1 VIGLT
6 DAAIS
11 QASKKATAEGK
22 QFIRVGL
29 VPGGCTGF
37 EYIFEWADEINNDDH
52 IEAYGNFKIVVDAYS
67 KPYLTEATLDFVKEG
82 LNEQFKIMNP
92 AEKASCGCGISVQF

>member
-1 VIGLT
+1 MKLT

-11 QASKKATAEGK
+11 QASSKATTEGK
-22 QFIRVGL
+22 QFIRVGI

-37 EYIFEWADEINNDDH
+37 EYIFEWADEINNNDY
-52 IEAYGNFKIVVDAYS
+52 IESYNNFKLVIDSYS
-67 KPYLTEATLDFVKEG
+67 RPYLAQATLDFVKEG

>member
-1 VIGLT
+1 VKLT

-11 QASKKATAEGK
+11 QASSKATTEGK
-22 QFIRVGL
+22 KFIRVGI

-37 EYIFEWADEINNDDH
+37 EYIFEWADEINNNDY
-52 IEAYGNFKIVVDAYS
+52 IESYNNFKLVIDSYS
-67 KPYLTEATLDFVKEG
+67 RPYLAQATLDFVKEG

>member
-1 VIGLT
+1 MIRLT

-37 EYIFEWADEINNDDH
+37 EYIFEWAEEINNNDH
-52 IEAYGNFKIVVDAYS
+52 IESYGNFKVVVDSYS
-67 KPYLTEATLDFVKEG
+67 KLYLTQATLDFVKEG

>member
-1 VIGLT
+1 MIRLT

-11 QASKKATAEGK
+11 QASKKATSEGK

-37 EYIFEWADEINNDDH
+37 EYLFEWADEINNDDH

-67 KPYLTEATLDFVKEG
+67 IPYLTEATLDYVKEG
-82 LNEQFKIMNP
+82 INEQFKIMNP

>member
-1 VIGLT
+1 MISLT

-11 QASKKATAEGK
+11 QASKKAEAEGK
-22 QFIRVGL
+22 TLIRVGL
-29 VPGGCTGF
+29 MPGGCTGF
-37 EYIFEWADEINNDDH
+37 EYIFQWAEEINNDDH
-52 IEAYGNFKIVVDAYS
+52 VESYDNFKVVVDSYS
-67 KPYLTEATLDFVKEG
+67 KPYLTDATLDFVKEG

>member
-1 VIGLT
+1 MISLT

-11 QASKKATAEGK
+11 QASKKAEAEGK
-22 QFIRVGL
+22 TLIRVGL

-37 EYIFEWADEINNDDH
+37 EYVFEWAEEINNDDH
-52 IEAYGNFKIVVDAYS
+52 VESYDNFKVVVDSYS

-92 AEKASCGCGISVQF
+92 KEKASCGCGISVQF

>member
-1 VIGLT
+1 MKLT

-11 QASKKATAEGK
+11 QASSKATTEGK
-22 QFIRVGL
+22 QFIRVGI

-37 EYIFEWADEINNDDH
+37 EYIFEWADEINNNDY
-52 IEAYGNFKIVVDAYS
+52 IESYNNFKVVIDSYS
-67 KPYLTEATLDFVKEG
+67 KPYLAQATLDFVKEG

>member
-1 VIGLT
+1 MIRLT

-11 QASKKATAEGK
+11 QASKKAEAEGK
-22 QFIRVGL
+22 TLIRVGL

-37 EYIFEWADEINNDDH
+37 EYVFEWAEEINNDDH
-52 IEAYGNFKIVVDAYS
+52 VESYDNFKVVVDSYS

-92 AEKASCGCGISVQF
+92 KEKASCGCGISVQF

>member
-1 VIGLT
+1 MKLT

-11 QASKKATAEGK
+11 QASSKATTEGK
-22 QFIRVGL
+22 QFIRVGI

-37 EYIFEWADEINNDDH
+37 EYIFEWADEINNNDY
-52 IEAYGNFKIVVDAYS
+52 IESYNKFKLVIDSYS
-67 KPYLTEATLDFVKEG
+67 KPYLAQATLDFVKEG

>member
-1 VIGLT
+1 MKLT
-6 DAAIS
+6 YAAIS
-11 QASKKATAEGK
+11 QASSKATTEGK
-22 QFIRVGL
+22 KFIRVGI

-37 EYIFEWADEINNDDH
+37 EYIFEWADEINNNDY
-52 IEAYGNFKIVVDAYS
+52 IESYNNFKLVIDSYS
-67 KPYLTEATLDFVKEG
+67 KPYLAQATLDFVKEG

>member
-1 VIGLT
+1 MKLT

-11 QASKKATAEGK
+11 QASSKATTEGK
-22 QFIRVGL
+22 KFIRVGI

-37 EYIFEWADEINNDDH
+37 EYIFEWADEINNNDY
-52 IEAYGNFKIVVDAYS
+52 IESYNNFKLVIDSYS
-67 KPYLTEATLDFVKEG
+67 RPYLAQATLDFVKEG